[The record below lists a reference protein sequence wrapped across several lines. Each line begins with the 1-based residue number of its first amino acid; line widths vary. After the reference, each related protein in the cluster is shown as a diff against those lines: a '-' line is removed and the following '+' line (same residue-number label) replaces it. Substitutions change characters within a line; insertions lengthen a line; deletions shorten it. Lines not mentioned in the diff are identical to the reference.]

1 MEQPILQVRNLSTY
15 FFMEEGVVKAVD
27 GVSFDLYPNE
37 VLGIVGETGS
47 GKSVTVKSIM
57 RLIKP
62 PGKIVSGEILF
73 RTKQGEV
80 VDILKIP
87 EKELYRIRGSEISM
101 VFQDPMTSLN
111 PLFTIG
117 DQLVET
123 IMIHQNLDKRR
134 AKLKAI
140 EMLDLVGIP
149 EPEKRFNSYPFEFS
163 GGMRQRVVI
172 AIALSCN
179 PSILIADE
187 PTTALDV
194 TIQAQIL
201 DLFRQLQKEFKTA
214 VIFITH
220 DLGVIASMA
229 DRIMVMY
236 GGKQME
242 MGSSDDIF
250 YRPMHPYTHM
260 LLKSIPRVDKKV
272 DKLEPIP
279 GQPPRMVNIPP
290 VCPFL
295 PRCPRRTE
303 QCKEKLPDFVEMAP
317 GHFVRC
323 FNPVKQEAG
332 AQV

>member
-1 MEQPILQVRNLSTY
+1 MEPILSVRNLKTY
-15 FFMEEGVVKAVD
+15 FYMEEGVVKAVD
-27 GVSFDLYPNE
+27 GVSFDLHQNE

-47 GKSVTVKSIM
+47 GKSVLVKSIM

-62 PGKIVSGEILF
+62 PGKIVEGQVIYKG
-73 RTKQGEV
+73 T
-80 VDILKIP
+80 DILKLS
-87 EKELYRIRGSEISM
+87 EKEMYRIRGSEMSM

-111 PLFTIG
+111 PLYTIG
-117 DQLVET
+117 EQLVET
-123 IMIHQNLDKRR
+123 IITHQNLDRRR
-134 AKLKAI
+134 AKMKAI

-201 DLFRQLQKEFKTA
+201 DLFRKLQEEFKTA
-214 VIFITH
+214 LIFITH

-242 MGSSDDIF
+242 MGTSDDIF
-250 YRPMHPYTHM
+250 YTPVHPYTNM
-260 LLKSIPRVDKKV
+260 LLKSIPRVDRRV
-272 DKLEPIP
+272 EKLEPIP

-303 QCKEKLPDFVEMAP
+303 KCKESLPNFEEIEP

-323 FNPVKQEAG
+323 YNPVIETSRTG
-332 AQV
+332 

>member
-1 MEQPILQVRNLSTY
+1 LSLENILSVRNLSTY
-15 FFMEEGVVKAVD
+15 FYMDEGVVAAVD
-27 GVSFDLYPNE
+27 DVSFDLSPKE

-57 RLIKP
+57 RLIKH
-62 PGKIVSGEILF
+62 PGKIVSGQIIY
-73 RTKQGEV
+73 KGQ
-80 VDILKIP
+80 DIMRFD
-87 EKELYRIRGSEISM
+87 EKEMYRIRGKEISM

-111 PLFTIG
+111 PLYTIG
-117 DQLVET
+117 DQLMET
-123 IMIHQNLDKRR
+123 IIQHQKVSKEEAYKR
-134 AKLKAI
+134 AV
-140 EMLDLVGIP
+140 EMLGMVQIP
-149 EPEKRFNSYPFEFS
+149 EPEKRMKSYPFEFS

-201 DLFRQLQKEFKTA
+201 DLMKDLQQRLGTA
-214 VIFITH
+214 MIFITH

-229 DRIMVMY
+229 HRIIVMY

-242 MGSSDDIF
+242 VGSSDDVF
-250 YRPMHPYTHM
+250 YNPAHPYTHM
-260 LLKSIPRVDKKV
+260 LLRSIPRIDRKI
-272 DKLEPIP
+272 DRLEPIP
-279 GQPPRMVNIPP
+279 GQPPRMIDIPK

-295 PRCPRRTE
+295 PRCPRNVDE
-303 QCKEKLPDFVEMAP
+303 CNQKIPDMIEISQ

-323 FNPVKQEAG
+323 FNPVG
-332 AQV
+332 GGN

>member
-1 MEQPILQVRNLSTY
+1 LENILSVRNLSTY
-15 FFMEEGVVKAVD
+15 FYMDEGVVAAVD
-27 GVSFDLYPNE
+27 DVSFDLSPKE

-57 RLIKP
+57 RLIKH
-62 PGKIVSGEILF
+62 PGKIVSGQIIY
-73 RTKQGEV
+73 KGQ
-80 VDILKIP
+80 DIMRFD
-87 EKELYRIRGSEISM
+87 EKEMYRIRGKEISM

-111 PLFTIG
+111 PLYTIG
-117 DQLVET
+117 DQLMET
-123 IMIHQNLDKRR
+123 IIQHQKVSKEEAYKR
-134 AKLKAI
+134 AV
-140 EMLDLVGIP
+140 EMLGMVQIP
-149 EPEKRFNSYPFEFS
+149 EPEKRMKSYPFEFS

-201 DLFRQLQKEFKTA
+201 DLMKDLQQRLGTA
-214 VIFITH
+214 MIFITH

-229 DRIMVMY
+229 HRIIVMY

-242 MGSSDDIF
+242 VGSSDDVF
-250 YRPMHPYTHM
+250 YNPAHPYTHM
-260 LLKSIPRVDKKV
+260 LLRSIPRIDRKI
-272 DKLEPIP
+272 DRLEPIP
-279 GQPPRMVNIPP
+279 GQPPRMIDIPK

-295 PRCPRRTE
+295 PRCPRNVDE
-303 QCKEKLPDFVEMAP
+303 CNQKIPDMIEISQ

-323 FNPVKQEAG
+323 FNPVG
-332 AQV
+332 GGN

>member
-1 MEQPILQVRNLSTY
+1 MENILSVRNLSTY
-15 FFMEEGVVKAVD
+15 FYMDEGVVAAVD
-27 GVSFDLYPNE
+27 DVSFDLSPKE

-57 RLIKP
+57 RLIKH
-62 PGKIVSGEILF
+62 PGKIVSGQIIY
-73 RTKQGEV
+73 KGQ
-80 VDILKIP
+80 DIMRFD
-87 EKELYRIRGSEISM
+87 EKEMYRIRGKEISM

-111 PLFTIG
+111 PLYTIG
-117 DQLVET
+117 DQLMET
-123 IMIHQNLDKRR
+123 IIQHQKVSKEEAYKR
-134 AKLKAI
+134 AV
-140 EMLDLVGIP
+140 EMLGMVQIP
-149 EPEKRFNSYPFEFS
+149 EPEKRMKSYPFEFS

-201 DLFRQLQKEFKTA
+201 DLMKDLQQRLGTA
-214 VIFITH
+214 MIFITH

-229 DRIMVMY
+229 HRIIVMY

-242 MGSSDDIF
+242 VGSSDDVF
-250 YRPMHPYTHM
+250 YNPAHPYTHM
-260 LLKSIPRVDKKV
+260 LLRSIPRIDRKI
-272 DKLEPIP
+272 DRLEPIP
-279 GQPPRMVNIPP
+279 GQPPRMIDIPK

-295 PRCPRRTE
+295 PRCPRNVDE
-303 QCKEKLPDFVEMAP
+303 CNQKIPDMIEISQ

-323 FNPVKQEAG
+323 FNPVG
-332 AQV
+332 GGN

>member
-1 MEQPILQVRNLSTY
+1 MENILSVRNLSTY
-15 FFMEEGVVKAVD
+15 FYMDEGVVAAVD
-27 GVSFDLYPNE
+27 DVSFDLAPRE

-57 RLIKP
+57 RLIKF
-62 PGKIVSGEILF
+62 PGKIVNGEIIY
-73 RTKQGEV
+73 KGQ
-80 VDILKIP
+80 DILKLD
-87 EKELYRIRGSEISM
+87 EKDMYKIRGKEISM

-111 PLFTIG
+111 PLYTIG
-117 DQLVET
+117 DQLIET
-123 IMIHQNLDKRR
+123 IVQHQKVSKEEAFKR
-134 AKLKAI
+134 AV
-140 EMLDLVGIP
+140 EMLSLVQIP
-149 EPEKRFNSYPFEFS
+149 EPEKRMMSYPFEFS

-201 DLFRQLQKEFKTA
+201 DLMKSLQQKLGTA
-214 VIFITH
+214 MIFITH

-229 DRIMVMY
+229 HRIIVMY

-242 MGSSDDIF
+242 MGSSDDVF
-250 YRPMHPYTHM
+250 YRPAHPYTHM
-260 LLKSIPRVDKKV
+260 LLRSIPRIDRRI
-272 DKLEPIP
+272 DRLEPIP
-279 GQPPRMVNIPP
+279 GQPPRMIDIPK

-295 PRCPRRTE
+295 PRCPRSVDECNQRI
-303 QCKEKLPDFVEMAP
+303 PDFVEVSP

-323 FNPVKQEAG
+323 FNPVGGGK
-332 AQV
+332 

>member
-1 MEQPILQVRNLSTY
+1 MENILSVRNLSTY
-15 FFMEEGVVKAVD
+15 FYMDEGVVAAVD
-27 GVSFDLYPNE
+27 DVSFDLAPRE

-57 RLIKP
+57 RLIKF
-62 PGKIVSGEILF
+62 PGKIVNGEIIY
-73 RTKQGEV
+73 KGQ
-80 VDILKIP
+80 DILKLD
-87 EKELYRIRGSEISM
+87 EKDMYKIRGKEISM

-111 PLFTIG
+111 PLYTIG
-117 DQLVET
+117 DQLIET
-123 IMIHQNLDKRR
+123 IIQHQKVSKEEAFKR
-134 AKLKAI
+134 AV
-140 EMLDLVGIP
+140 EMLSLVQIP
-149 EPEKRFNSYPFEFS
+149 EPEKRMRSYPFEFS

-201 DLFRQLQKEFKTA
+201 DLMKSLQQKLGTA
-214 VIFITH
+214 MIFITH

-229 DRIMVMY
+229 HRIIVMY

-242 MGSSDDIF
+242 MGSANDVF
-250 YRPMHPYTHM
+250 YNPTHPYTHM
-260 LLKSIPRVDKKV
+260 LLRSIPRIDRKI
-272 DKLEPIP
+272 DRLEPIP
-279 GQPPRMVNIPP
+279 GQPPRMIDIPK

-295 PRCPRRTE
+295 PRCPRNVEECNQRIPE
-303 QCKEKLPDFVEMAP
+303 FVEISP

-323 FNPVKQEAG
+323 FNPVGGGK
-332 AQV
+332 

>member
-1 MEQPILQVRNLSTY
+1 MESILSVKNLSTY
-15 FFMEEGVVKAVD
+15 FYMEEGVVAAVD
-27 GVSFDLYPNE
+27 DVSFELKPQE

-62 PGKIVSGEILF
+62 PGKIVSGQVIY
-73 RTKQGEV
+73 KGQ
-80 VDILKIP
+80 DILKLD
-87 EKELYRIRGSEISM
+87 EKEMYNIRGKEISM

-117 DQLVET
+117 NQLMET
-123 IMIHQNLDKRR
+123 IMQHQKVSKEEAYKR
-134 AKLKAI
+134 AI
-140 EMLDLVGIP
+140 EMLKLVQIP
-149 EPEKRFNSYPFEFS
+149 EPEKRMKSYPFEFS

-179 PSILIADE
+179 PSVLIADE

-201 DLFRQLQKEFKTA
+201 ELMKQLQETLKMA
-214 VIFITH
+214 MIFITH

-229 DRIMVMY
+229 HRIIVMY

-242 MGSSDDIF
+242 EGSAEDIF
-250 YRPMHPYTHM
+250 YNPVHPYTNM
-260 LLKSIPRVDKKV
+260 LLRSIPRVDRKIER
-272 DKLEPIP
+272 LEPIP
-279 GQPPRMVNIPP
+279 GQPPRMIDIPE

-295 PRCPRRTE
+295 PRCPMTVDE
-303 QCKEKLPDFVEMAP
+303 CSKLIPDMVVEVSP
-317 GHFVRC
+317 GHRVRC
-323 FNPVKQEAG
+323 FNPIEGGV
-332 AQV
+332 

>member
-1 MEQPILQVRNLSTY
+1 MENILSVRNLSTY
-15 FFMEEGVVKAVD
+15 FYMDEGVVAAVD
-27 GVSFDLYPNE
+27 DVSFDLSPKE

-57 RLIKP
+57 RLIKH
-62 PGKIVSGEILF
+62 PGKIVSGQIIY
-73 RTKQGEV
+73 KGQ
-80 VDILKIP
+80 DIMRFD
-87 EKELYRIRGSEISM
+87 EKEMYRIRGKEISM

-111 PLFTIG
+111 PLYTIG
-117 DQLVET
+117 DQLMET
-123 IMIHQNLDKRR
+123 IIQHQKVSKEEAYKR
-134 AKLKAI
+134 AV
-140 EMLDLVGIP
+140 EMLGMVQIP
-149 EPEKRFNSYPFEFS
+149 EPEKRMKSYPFEFS

-201 DLFRQLQKEFKTA
+201 DLMKDLQQRLGTA
-214 VIFITH
+214 MIFITH

-229 DRIMVMY
+229 HRIIVMY

-242 MGSSDDIF
+242 VGSSDDVF
-250 YRPMHPYTHM
+250 YNPAHPYTHM
-260 LLKSIPRVDKKV
+260 LLRSIPRIDRKI
-272 DKLEPIP
+272 DRLEPIP
-279 GQPPRMVNIPP
+279 GQPPRMIDIPK

-295 PRCPRRTE
+295 PRCPRNVDE
-303 QCKEKLPDFVEMAP
+303 CNQKIPDMIEVSQ

-323 FNPVKQEAG
+323 FNPVG
-332 AQV
+332 GGN

>member
-1 MEQPILQVRNLSTY
+1 MILDNLLTVRNLSTY
-15 FFMEEGVVKAVD
+15 FYMEEGVVTAVD
-27 GVSFDLYPNE
+27 DVSFDLKSEE

-62 PGKIVSGEILF
+62 PGKIVSGEIIY
-73 RTKQGEV
+73 KDK
-80 VDILKIP
+80 DILKIN
-87 EKELYRIRGSEISM
+87 EREMHKIRGKEIGM

-111 PLFTIG
+111 PLYTIG
-117 DQLVET
+117 NQLMET
-123 IMIHQNLDKRR
+123 IMQHQQVSKEEAFKR
-134 AKLKAI
+134 AV
-140 EMLDLVGIP
+140 EMLKMVQIP
-149 EPEKRFNSYPFEFS
+149 EAEKRMNSYPFEFS

-179 PSILIADE
+179 PSVLIADE

-201 DLFRQLQKEFKTA
+201 ELMKQLQSELKSA
-214 VIFITH
+214 LIFITH

-229 DRIMVMY
+229 SRIMVMY

-250 YRPMHPYTHM
+250 YSPMHPYTSM
-260 LLKSIPRVDKKV
+260 LLKSVPRVDKKL
-272 DKLEPIP
+272 DRLEPIP
-279 GQPPRMVNIPP
+279 GQPPRMIDVPK

-295 PRCPRRTE
+295 PRCPRSVDE
-303 QCKEKLPDFVEMAP
+303 CSKDLPKLEMVSE
-317 GHFVRC
+317 GHYVRC
-323 FNPVKQEAG
+323 YNPVGGEER
-332 AQV
+332 